1 MKLDQ
6 RIRYR
11 MEGSALKGTMRAHCL
26 GMETLLEID
35 SDEPPERIQELVR
48 MGEQTCFTMQA
59 LANPVPI
66 ETRTRLN
73 GEDLPS
79 TGGSAA
85 PKPVATFDRDETPAD
100 RGEAQ

>member
-1 MKLDQ
+1 VKLDQ

-35 SDEPPERIQELVR
+35 SDESPERIQELVR

-66 ETRTRLN
+66 ETYVRLN
-73 GEDLPS
+73 GEDLLSGADDSPP
-79 TGGSAA
+79 TIAQA
-85 PKPVATFDRDETPAD
+85 DETRAD
-100 RGEAQ
+100 